1 MVTLDCTS
9 ILTADITQTTYASSN
24 SYYIGGSYTQKKP
37 VESKIQRRNRI
48 SLKKSRASWVQLDEK
63 KPNVKTFVKHVIP
76 MTRRHRL

>member
-1 MVTLDCTS
+1 MDCADSTTLR
-9 ILTADITQTTYASSN
+9 ADITRTTYASSN

-37 VESKIQRRNRI
+37 VETKIQRRNRV

-76 MTRRHRL
+76 MTRKHRI